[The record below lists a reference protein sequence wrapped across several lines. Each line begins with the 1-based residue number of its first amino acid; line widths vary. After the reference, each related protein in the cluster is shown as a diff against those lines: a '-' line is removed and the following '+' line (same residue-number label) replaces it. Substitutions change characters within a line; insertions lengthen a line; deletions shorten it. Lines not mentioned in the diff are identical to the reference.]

1 MRTDQVTVIQR
12 TDYCPPSHLIDTVHL
27 HFTLDPSATR
37 VQATLTV
44 RPNPAALGTSGARH
58 DLVLQGE
65 ELQLESVR
73 VDGVELAL
81 SQWRTTEH
89 DLTVHNL
96 DQPVTLQF
104 VTICQPENNSTLSGL
119 YTSNGNF
126 YTQCE
131 AQGFRRI
138 TYFADRPDVMSL
150 YKVTIEAQQEHYP
163 VLLSNGNLISSQLHD
178 SGRLVAEWEDPF
190 PKPSYLFAL
199 VAGKFDQ
206 VERKVS
212 TGSGREVSLQFY
224 VEPGNAD
231 KTDHAM
237 QALVDSVHWDEER
250 FGLELDLDR
259 YMVVAVG
266 DFNMGAMENKG
277 LNIFNTKYV
286 FANPQIATDIDYA
299 NIESVI
305 GHEYFHNWTGNRV
318 TCRDWFQLT
327 LKEGLTVFRDQE
339 FSADMLARHASGQA
353 GAQSARAVKRIED
366 VRTLRLAQFP
376 EDAGPMAHPIRPES
390 YQEINNFYT
399 ATVYEKGAEVIRML
413 QTLVGRDGFRR
424 GMDLYFARHDGQAVT
439 CDDFVQAIAHA
450 NDRDLGHFMRWY
462 QQAGTPTVTI
472 QETWDRA
479 TATLTLDCTQS
490 NPPVGLEVHTNAP
503 KPALLIPISYAFLER
518 SGAVVQEGVLEFTE
532 STQAFTFTFPA
543 GSEKPVSSLFR
554 GFSAPVIQAFERPL
568 TDLAFLSAHDPD
580 AFNRWE
586 AAQQLASRAIVAS
599 SVGDQS
605 VMPLALQAFS
615 ATLNAP
621 NLDSAFKAEALT
633 LPAEASLGEY
643 FLTQT
648 GQALDPLSLRQAR
661 ERFAHLFANA
671 NAPALQAAYHAQHSL
686 SNGPFRPDAQQA
698 SARALKRIVLFY
710 WCQTT
715 GAQQNQ
721 AVLAAQA
728 LLANTDNMTDR
739 ESAVLALRGAQREA
753 RDNAF
758 NSLEAAMSREPL
770 AMDKWFQWQGSAPR
784 LTGDAPVIERVQGL
798 LAHPAFTWRN
808 PNRVRSLL
816 GAFFSSN
823 AAEFHAQDGS
833 GYHLWADTVIELA
846 GINPQIA
853 ARMARALD
861 RWTVYTPERR
871 AHMQRA
877 LERVA
882 QTANL
887 PTDVLEIVTKA
898 LASQAKPTNN

>member
-1 MRTDQVTVIQR
+1 MRTDQATVIQR
-12 TDYCPPSHLIDTVHL
+12 TDYRPPCHLIDTVHL
-27 HFTLDPSATR
+27 HFTLDPMATR
-37 VQATLTV
+37 VQTTLTV
-44 RPNPAALGTSGARH
+44 RPNPAALHTSAGH

-65 ELQLESVR
+65 ELELESLS
-73 VDGVELAL
+73 VDGIALAAE
-81 SQWRTTEH
+81 QWHKDDTC
-89 DLTVHNL
+89 LTVRHL
-96 DQPVTLQF
+96 DRPVTLQF
-104 VTICQPENNSTLSGL
+104 VTICRPDTNSTLSGL

-138 TYFADRPDVMSL
+138 TYFCDRPDVMSL
-150 YKVTIEAQQEHYP
+150 YKVTIEADAEHYP
-163 VLLSNGNLISSQLHD
+163 VLLSNGNLISSRLN
-178 SGRLVAEWEDPF
+178 STGLLVAEWEDPF
-190 PKPSYLFAL
+190 PKPAYLFAL

-206 VERKVS
+206 VEKKVN
-212 TGSGREVSLQFY
+212 TGSGRQVSLQFY

-237 QALVDSVHWDEER
+237 QALVDSVVWDEER

-339 FSADMLARHASGQA
+339 FSADMLARHASSAA

-366 VRTLRLAQFP
+366 VRTLRMAQFP

-413 QTLVGRDGFRR
+413 QTLVGREGFRR
-424 GMDLYFARHDGQAVT
+424 GMDLYFERHDGQAVT
-439 CDDFVQAIAHA
+439 CDDFVQAIAQA
-450 NDRDLGHFMRWY
+450 NGRDLGHFMLWD
-462 QQAGTPTVTI
+462 QQAGTPIVSI
-472 QETWDRA
+472 EEHGNA
-479 TATLTLDCTQS
+479 ASATLSLNCSQT
-490 NPPVGLEVHTNAP
+490 NPPVGLELQSKLP
-503 KPALLIPISYAFLER
+503 KPALLIPISYAFLAHTGE
-518 SGAVVQEGVLEFTE
+518 VLQEGVLEFTE
-532 STQAFTFTFPA
+532 TKQSFSFSFPA
-543 GSEKPVSSLFR
+543 GSQKPVSSLLR
-554 GFSAPVIQAFERPL
+554 GFSAPVIQSFERPL
-568 TDLAFLSAHDPD
+568 SDLAFLSANDPD

-586 AAQQLASRAIVAS
+586 ASQQLASRAIVAS
-599 SVGDQS
+599 SLGDES
-605 VMPLALQAFS
+605 VLPLALQAFS
-615 ATLNAP
+615 ATLNAQA
-621 NLDSAFKAEALT
+621 LDSAFKAEALT
-633 LPAEASLGEY
+633 LPAEASLGEF
-643 FLTQT
+643 FLAQT
-648 GQALDPLSLRQAR
+648 GQALDPLALRQAR
-661 ERFAHLFANA
+661 ERFARLFAKA
-671 NAPALQAAYHAQHSL
+671 NLQALQATYTAQHAL
-686 SNGPFRPDAQQA
+686 SSGRFQADAHQA

-710 WCQTT
+710 WCQAEGADQTT
-715 GAQQNQ
+715 ALQ
-721 AVLAAQA
+721 AAQS
-728 LLANTDNMTDR
+728 LLASTDNMTDR
-739 ESAVLALRGAQREA
+739 ESAVLAIRSAQAQA
-753 RDNAF
+753 RDQTFA
-758 NSLEAAMSREPL
+758 SLEAAMSSEPL

-784 LTGDAPVIERVQGL
+784 LAADAPMIERVRVL

-816 GAFFSSN
+816 GAFFNSN
-823 AAEFHAQDGS
+823 PAEFHAQDGS
-833 GYHLWADTVIELA
+833 GYALWAETVIELA
-846 GINPQIA
+846 AINPQIA

-861 RWTVYTPERR
+861 RWTVYTADRR
-871 AHMQRA
+871 VHMQAA

-898 LASQAKPTNN
+898 LASEPKPKNN